1 MKGVYAVVWEQD
13 RSLNKLLCEFYDLG
27 RGRALEGEEE
37 NSQDATIYS
46 LLRDYRDP
54 DFPEK
59 KTPVSRSGKQHSQN
73 DLSKQEWNKRETTDG
88 TTLGVESQT
97 QGERRAFNRSRGNS
111 QVDHCSKAEQSYAAR
126 EKKQEIKMKASAS
139 RLNFEEELSKL
150 FPQES
155 RSSLSPIPKAVHPVS
170 TTPNRTP
177 NHREIKESD
186 NYVRV
191 YNKNQMEMN
200 PLKTSNFGKVE
211 ASYSKISPSPKL
223 KVIKNSVLASIG
235 RSGKENRAPSK
246 SSKNSARKP
255 KDFSCQCYKGKSINK
270 VYKQKVLQDISNLDV
285 ESSIDKSSVDLYVP
299 KTKRKI
305 KDEYSVASKVDNRR
319 EKSQKRT
326 SQAKS
331 ILEKQYKCAKIES
344 FDSVISSLKGEI
356 QRNAYNEYKK
366 GFIN

>member
-1 MKGVYAVVWEQD
+1 MEQTRD
-13 RSLNKLLCEFYDLG
+13 SRRDHIG
-27 RGRALEGEEE
+27 RG
-37 NSQDATIYS
+37 
-46 LLRDYRDP
+46 
-54 DFPEK
+54 
-59 KTPVSRSGKQHSQN
+59 V
-73 DLSKQEWNKRETTDG
+73 SKQGREGDPPAD
-88 TTLGVESQT
+88 LEVFLQIDVS
-97 QGERRAFNRSRGNS
+97 
-111 QVDHCSKAEQSYAAR
+111 SKPEHSYMTR
-126 EKKQEIKMKASAS
+126 DKKPEIKMKASVS

-155 RSSLSPIPKAVHPVS
+155 RTSLSPIPKGVQPVS
-170 TTPNRTP
+170 PAPNRTP
-177 NHREIKESD
+177 NHRGFKEGG

-191 YNKNQMEMN
+191 YNKNQMDQHA
-200 PLKTSNFGKVE
+200 LKTSNFGKIDT
-211 ASYSKISPSPKL
+211 SYSKISPSPKL
-223 KVIKNSVLASIG
+223 KIMKNSVLSSIG

-246 SSKNSARKP
+246 SSKNSGGKP
-255 KDFSCQCYKGKSINK
+255 KDFSCVCFKGKSTNK

-299 KTKRKI
+299 KTKRKL
-305 KDEYSVASKVDNRR
+305 KEEYSVASKIDNRR

-344 FDSVISSLKGEI
+344 FDTVISSLKGEI